1 MRAIVFGGAG
11 FLGSHVADTLIEK
24 GYEVIVYDLKQ
35 SEYLIDGQKMIIG
48 DILDPVA
55 VEDAV
60 NGCDVVYDFAGLADL
75 DSAST
80 RPVDTVMLNVVGT
93 CNIMDACVGNGVKR
107 FIYASSFYANSDK
120 GGFYRCSKQAAEIY
134 IEEYN
139 RKYDLDYTVLRYG
152 SLYGPRSDDNNGI
165 RRMLEQAITTG
176 TVEYKGTGEETREYI
191 HVKDAARLSVQIL
204 DKEYKN
210 KHIVLTGHDAYK
222 IKDIIRVISEI
233 LNREIKVEYN
243 NQSSEL
249 HYDVTP
255 YTYKPRSNYKLVNDF
270 YHDLGQG
277 LIECLEE
284 LESKNGSYEDV

>member
-1 MRAIVFGGAG
+1 MKAIVFGGSG
-11 FLGSHVADTLIEK
+11 FLGSHVTEALNEN
-24 GYEVIVYDLKQ
+24 GYDVIVYDIRPSRFLT
-35 SEYLIDGQKMIIG
+35 DDRQKMVIG
-48 DILDPVA
+48 DILDADAIMSA
-55 VEDAV
+55 VE
-60 NGCDVVYDFAGLADL
+60 GCDVVYDFAGLADL

-93 CNIMDACVGNGVKR
+93 CNIMDACVAHKVRR

-120 GGFYRCSKQAAEIY
+120 GGFYRCSKQSAEIY

-139 RKYDLDYTVLRYG
+139 RKYDLDYTILRYG
-152 SLYGPRSDDNNGI
+152 SLYGPRSDENNGI
-165 RRMLEQAITTG
+165 KKMLEQALQTG
-176 TVEYKGTGEETREYI
+176 IVTYQGSGDETREYI

-204 DKEYKN
+204 ADEYKN

-222 IKDIIRVISEI
+222 VKDIIRVMSEI
-233 LNREIKVEYN
+233 LNKDLKVEYSN
-243 NQSSEL
+243 LSSEL

-284 LESKNGSYEDV
+284 IDSNG

>member
-1 MRAIVFGGAG
+1 MKAIVFGGSG
-11 FLGSHVADTLIEK
+11 FLGSHVADTLLEN
-24 GYEVIVYDLKQ
+24 GYEVLIFDKRK
-35 SEYLIDGQKMIIG
+35 SEYIMERQQMIIG
-48 DILDPVA
+48 DILDP
-55 VEDAV
+55 DAV
-60 NGCDVVYDFAGLADL
+60 SSAIAGCDYVYDFAGIADL

-80 RPVDTVMLNVVGT
+80 RPVDTIMLNVVGT
-93 CNIMDACVGNGVKR
+93 CNIMDACVMHNIRR

-134 IEEYN
+134 VEEYS
-139 RKYDLDYTVLRYG
+139 RKFDLDYTILRYG
-152 SLYGPRSDDNNGI
+152 SLYGPRSDKNNGI
-165 RRMLEQAITTG
+165 RKMLEQAITTG
-176 TVEYKGTGEETREYI
+176 IVEYKGTGEETREYI

-204 DKEYKN
+204 EEGYKN

-222 IKDIIRVISEI
+222 VKDIIRVISEI

-255 YTYKPRSNYKLVNDF
+255 YVYKPKSNYKLVNDF

-284 LESKNGSYEDV
+284 LDEIN

>member
-1 MRAIVFGGAG
+1 MKAIVFGGSG
-11 FLGSHVADTLIEK
+11 FLGSHVADALSDK
-24 GYEVIVYDLKQ
+24 GYEVVIYDVKE
-35 SEYLIDGQKMIIG
+35 SDYLTEGQQMIIG
-48 DILDPVA
+48 DILDADFVKKS
-55 VEDAV
+55 VED
-60 NGCDVVYDFAGLADL
+60 CDYVYDFAGLADL

-93 CNIMDACVGNGVKR
+93 CNIMDACVEHNIKR
-107 FIYASSFYANSDK
+107 FVYASSFYANSDK

-139 RKYDLDYTVLRYG
+139 RKFDLDYTILRYG
-152 SLYGPRSDDNNGI
+152 SLYGPRSDENNGI
-165 RRMLEQAITTG
+165 RKMLEQAL
-176 TVEYKGTGEETREYI
+176 EYGRVYYSGSGEETREYI
-191 HVKDAARLSVQIL
+191 HVKDAAALSTQIL
-204 DKEYKN
+204 NDEYRN

-222 IKDIIRVISEI
+222 VKDIIRVIGEI
-233 LNREIKVEYN
+233 LNKDLKAEYT

-255 YTYKPRSNYKLVNDF
+255 YTYKPRSNYKLVNDL

-284 LESKNGSYEDV
+284 LESAR

>member
-1 MRAIVFGGAG
+1 MKAIVFGGSG
-11 FLGSHVADTLIEK
+11 FLGSHVADSLIEN
-24 GYEVIVYDLKQ
+24 GHEVIVFDKKA
-35 SEYLIDGQKMIIG
+35 SEYLTNGQQMIIG
-48 DILDPVA
+48 DILNS
-55 VEDAV
+55 DAV
-60 NGCDVVYDFAGLADL
+60 AKAVQGCEIVYDFAGLADL

-93 CNIMDACVGNGVKR
+93 CNIMDACVVHHAKR
-107 FIYASSFYANSDK
+107 FVYASSFYANSDK

-139 RKYDLDYTVLRYG
+139 RKYGLEYTILRYG
-152 SLYGPRSDDNNGI
+152 SLYGPRSDRNNGI
-165 RRMLEQAITTG
+165 RQMLEQALLNG
-176 TVEYKGTGEETREYI
+176 TVHYQGSGEETREYI
-191 HVKDAARLSVQIL
+191 HVKDAARLSIQIL
-204 DKEYKN
+204 NDEYKD
-210 KHIVLTGHDAYK
+210 KHIVLTGHDSYK
-222 IKDIIRVISEI
+222 VKDIIRVISEI
-233 LNREIKVEYN
+233 LDKDIEVEYS

-284 LESKNGSYEDV
+284 IEEQK